1 MCCKVRYEAVLML
14 LIRCTATRQ
23 SWWSVRRVP
32 LPEATP
38 YLTLDILA
46 PATSRLVGS
55 LAVFHLHNV
64 PTNLSEMSPSI
75 MTTGVLRLSLCQA
88 GIVNGLAN
96 VDVENVFCKA
106 ERPLASTR
114 PYSNVR
120 ASTEAF
126 VSPSHGLI
134 RPWLKTLFGEK
145 HGIPYVENLAK
156 EFPVSGWFG
165 NMGMH
170 ILARGA

>member
-96 VDVENVFCKA
+96 VDVENVFCKPNVLL
-106 ERPLASTR
+106 RPPGHTVTC
-114 PYSNVR
+114 VR
-120 ASTEAF
+120 LLKLSCHRVT
-126 VSPSHGLI
+126 GLSA
-134 RPWLKTLFGEK
+134 LG
-145 HGIPYVENLAK
+145 
-156 EFPVSGWFG
+156 
-165 NMGMH
+165 
-170 ILARGA
+170 